1 MTYQIGETVL
11 YGVEGVCTIAGTEHR
26 DMAGMKLDYYVLQ
39 PVYNRQS
46 KVLVPLQNPQLV
58 AKMQPLLSAEEINEL
73 IRSMPSGADLPW
85 EENDTLRREQ
95 FKEILLHGDR
105 RAVICLIKTLYLHQ
119 QALAEKGKKQHAA
132 DDRFFKDAEK
142 KLYEE
147 FAYVLHLERE
157 QVLPFILEQIREQE
171 RNNQS

>member
-1 MTYQIGETVL
+1 MNHPIGETVL
-11 YGVEGVCTIAGTEHR
+11 YGVEGVCRITGTQR
-26 DMAGMKLDYYVLQ
+26 RNLSGLQLDYYVLQ
-39 PVYNRQS
+39 PVYNPQA
-46 KVLVPLQNPQLV
+46 KVLVPVQNEQLTS
-58 AKMQPLLSAEEINEL
+58 KMIPLLSAGEINEL

-132 DDRFFKDAEK
+132 DERFLKDAEK

-171 RNNQS
+171 RNNQP